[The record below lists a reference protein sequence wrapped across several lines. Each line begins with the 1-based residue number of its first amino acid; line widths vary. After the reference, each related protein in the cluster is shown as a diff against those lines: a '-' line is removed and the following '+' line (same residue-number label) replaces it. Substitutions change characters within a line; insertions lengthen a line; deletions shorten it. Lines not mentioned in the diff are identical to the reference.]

1 MSDAGRFYNILRSY
15 VGREWER
22 VRDLDLLAA
31 RDELEKSTGKPDS
44 SSTTEVA
51 KEPLSEV
58 ELESQARKVLGVEP
72 DADFPTI
79 RRQFDRLNDRSKPDK
94 FPEGTPEQEV
104 ARQLN
109 ARVNWAYNYLTRHVS
124 DTSRRF
130 GSLEID

>member
-22 VRDLDLLAA
+22 VRSLDLLIA
-31 RDELEKSTGKPDS
+31 REELEKTTGKPES
-44 SSTTEVA
+44 VLQTEA
-51 KEPLSEV
+51 TKEPLSEV
-58 ELESQARKVLGVEP
+58 ELDAQARKVLGVEP

-79 RRQFDRLNDRSKPDK
+79 RRQFDRLNDRSKPSR
-94 FPEGTPEQEV
+94 FPEGSPEQDI

-130 GSLEID
+130 GSLEIE